1 MAQCRRDSGAP
12 AHDGS
17 VKKMLSH
24 CRVLDLTT
32 ERGLLCGQILGDLG
46 ADVIKV
52 ELIEGSPV
60 RQLPPFFQDQPGPE
74 RSVYWW
80 SYNRNKR
87 GITLDLDR
95 EEGRSIFRQLARK
108 ADFVIESDNPGYWSQ
123 RGLGY
128 RELSELNPGLVM
140 VSITPFGQDG
150 PKASYADSDLIVM
163 AAGGVLIL
171 YGDEDR
177 PPVRMSVPQ
186 AYLHASADAA
196 AAALVAYY
204 ERLDSG
210 IGQHIDVA
218 AQESV
223 GLANQSNAL
232 TVPIHGEET
241 RRMAGGAQLG
251 SLRVPLVWN
260 AKDGQITFV
269 FLFGSALGPFT
280 RKFVDYLYEQG
291 GCDQAMRDTDWI
303 GYGAELLS
311 GRIPMQDYDRR
322 KAIIA
327 EFFRQ
332 KTKAELFEAARERT
346 MLIAPVATIDDVL
359 SNPHFIAREYWQRL
373 THPQTGATMLYP
385 GPFAR
390 FSTKPITFRRP
401 PPAVGEHNREILMS
415 ELKMSEGEFAALHR
429 QGII

>member
-1 MAQCRRDSGAP
+1 M
-12 AHDGS
+12 
-17 VKKMLSH
+17 KEMLGH

-32 ERGLLCGQILGDLG
+32 ERGLLCGQVLGDLG

-52 ELIEGSPV
+52 EPIGGSPV
-60 RQLPPFFQDQPGPE
+60 REFPPFFGDEPGPE

-80 SYNRNKR
+80 AYNRNKR
-87 GITLDLDR
+87 SITLDLGCER
-95 EEGRSIFRQLARK
+95 GRDIFRQLARK
-108 ADFVIESDNPGYWSQ
+108 ADFVIESANPGYWSERQ
-123 RGLGY
+123 LGY
-128 RELSELNPGLVM
+128 RELLELNPGLVV

-150 PKASYADSDLIVM
+150 PKAGYADSDLIIM
-163 AAGGVLIL
+163 AASGVLIL

-177 PPVRMSVPQ
+177 PPIRMSVPQ
-186 AYLHASADAA
+186 AYLHASVDAA
-196 AAALVAYY
+196 VAALIAYY

-210 IGQHIDVA
+210 LGQHIDVA

-232 TVPIHGEET
+232 TIPIQGEET

-260 AKDGQITFV
+260 ARDGQITFV

-280 RKFVDYLYEQG
+280 RRFVEYLFEQG

-303 GYGAELLS
+303 AYGAELLA
-311 GRIPMQDYDRR
+311 GRIPMQDYDQR
-322 KAIIA
+322 KAVIA
-327 EFFRQ
+327 EFFRH

-346 MLIAPVATIDDVL
+346 LLIAPVATIGDVL
-359 SNPHFIAREYWQRL
+359 QNPQFIAREYWQRL
-373 THPQTGATMLYP
+373 THPEAGVSMLYP

-390 FSTKPITFRRP
+390 FSARPITFRRP
-401 PPAVGEHNREILMS
+401 PPAVGEHNRELLVGELRMS
-415 ELKMSEGEFAALHR
+415 ESEFLELQR
-429 QGII
+429 EGII

>member
-1 MAQCRRDSGAP
+1 MLRD
-12 AHDGS
+12 
-17 VKKMLSH
+17 
-24 CRVLDLTT
+24 CRVLDLTS
-32 ERGLLCGQILGDLG
+32 ERGFLCGQVLGDLG

-52 ELIEGSPV
+52 EPLGGSPA

-80 SYNRNKR
+80 AYNRNKR

-95 EEGRSIFRQLARK
+95 EEGRSIFRQLAGK
-108 ADFVIESDNPGYWSQ
+108 ADFVIESANPGYWNE

-128 RELSELNPGLVM
+128 QELNALNPQLIV

-150 PKASYADSDLIVM
+150 PKASYADSDIIIM

-177 PPVRMSVPQ
+177 PPIRMSVPQ
-186 AYLHASADAA
+186 AYLHASVDAA
-196 AAALVAYY
+196 AAALIAYY

-210 IGQHIDVA
+210 LGQHVDVA

-223 GLANQSNAL
+223 GLANQSIAL
-232 TVPIHGEET
+232 TAPIRGEET

-260 AKDGQITFV
+260 AGDGQITFV

-280 RKFVDYLYEQG
+280 RRFMDYLYEQG

-311 GRIPMQDYDRR
+311 GRLPMREYDRC
-322 KAIIA
+322 KATIA

-346 MLIAPVATIDDVL
+346 LLIAPVSTIDDVL
-359 SNPHFIAREYWQRL
+359 QNPQFIAREYWQTL
-373 THPQTGATMLYP
+373 THPETGATMLYP

-390 FSTKPITFRRP
+390 FSAKPITFRRP
-401 PPAVGEHNREILMS
+401 PPAVGEHNHEILVGELQMS
-415 ELKMSEGEFAALHR
+415 EREFRQLQI

>member
-1 MAQCRRDSGAP
+1 
-12 AHDGS
+12 
-17 VKKMLSH
+17 MLSH
-24 CRVLDLTT
+24 CRVLDLST

-52 ELIEGSPV
+52 EPPEGSPV

-74 RSVYWW
+74 CSVYWW

-87 GITLDLDR
+87 GITLDLSR
-95 EEGRSIFRQLARK
+95 KEGRSIFRQLARK

-123 RGLGY
+123 LGLGY
-128 RELSELNPGLVM
+128 QELSELNPSLVM

-163 AAGGVLIL
+163 AASGVLIL

-177 PPVRMSVPQ
+177 PPIRMSVPQ
-186 AYLHASADAA
+186 AYLHASADGA
-196 AAALVAYY
+196 AAALIAYY

-210 IGQHIDVA
+210 IGQHVDVA

-223 GLANQSNAL
+223 GLANQSTAL

-251 SLRVPLVWN
+251 SLRVPLVWH

-280 RKFVDYLYEQG
+280 RKFVDYLYAQG

-311 GRIPMQDYDRR
+311 GRIPMQDYDRC
-322 KAIIA
+322 KTIIA

-332 KTKAELFEAARERT
+332 KTKTELFEAARERT
-346 MLIAPVATIDDVL
+346 LLIAPVATIDDVL

-373 THPQTGATMLYP
+373 AHPQTGAMMLCP

-390 FSTKPITFRRP
+390 FSTRPITFRRP
-401 PPAVGEHNREILMS
+401 PPAIGEHNREVLMG
-415 ELKMSEGEFAALHR
+415 ELKMSEAAFAALQR